1 MPEIVTNHGPN
12 NQDAQVDLF
21 NALLAEIQ
29 DSYPVTLKMT
39 EEEKQKS
46 LEVAEEYLNKRNKKI
61 EDMSFFSIYTIISK
75 LNEEDQ
81 IKFFK
86 ENINYIS
93 KNDDAIFI
101 YSMMSPQCLS
111 YFLSFNIIKELYILD
126 KNIVS
131 KMIDNN
137 FENFIYGFNED
148 ELMEMYDV
156 FFENF
161 NNLENIKFISTLGF
175 CRLRPKNI
183 NDIEKSYNEALNFE
197 NKLIN
202 QIYKKY
208 KTKID
213 SFSPKEIIRF
223 IDEIIDLK
231 IIEEI
236 IIEHKN
242 EFSVLLEN
250 CSKKEFKDFFRY
262 ISSDKQFLL
271 YYYFFDNIIKNP
283 NIRDCLYI
291 IDTDAI
297 LKKYKLDKQVG
308 LSLKNLIKS
317 SSNNLVFNDEL
328 KDLLDKYE
336 IDNIEELFNNKFFN
350 NNSFYRRDVRALKY
364 IENRYRYNISLD
376 GNLFDIDENTSI
388 YSYEYIKNLK
398 EIKLLLKN
406 KTITKD
412 SLIYQ
417 KHYKLFIQ
425 YLKKV
430 EFLKDLNEDFVREIE
445 ILFYRILMGHSFTML
460 YEIKNLNE
468 LALYNRL
475 GDLDFDSSPFTTEQ
489 LKRYSVK
496 DHKNLCKLIND
507 EKAQRLKYKS
517 YILKLMLLVGY
528 KHAEEMLKRNCSLN
542 VLEHLVGTIDVT
554 NIKLDE
560 QGKPILNKK
569 IINLL
574 FNDKDKVR
582 IKEMFDNKDGD
593 LYKFFPRI
601 FNEWEAIKEANKDKS
616 LSSVIEVLKSD
627 SVILSK
633 QYYRLNGLLKHIGC
647 SDAIVSETLELH
659 DKILER
665 TETTIP
671 KVEGNIGEYSYEI
684 IDLHDMEGLTFGNR
698 TSCCFTVNGA
708 SYTSLKH
715 SYTSKNGRILVI
727 KKNDELIAHSW
738 IWRNGNTLCLDN
750 IEVAKNIKEID
761 FLDVYLDFADKLI
774 EKSIEAEGTCA
785 IENITIGHTTFD
797 KIIKGIENYPVLK
810 LGNIQM
816 PQPLE
821 ASYEKLYTDSKKM
834 QYLIKG
840 NGIFKFG
847 QSNYLYK
854 EEEKQKVLKIS

>member
-1 MPEIVTNHGPN
+1 MPELVTNNHPN
-12 NQDAQVDLF
+12 NQNQYADLF
-21 NALLAEIQ
+21 NLLLSEIG

-39 EEEKQKS
+39 VHEKQKA
-46 LEVAEEYLNKRNKKI
+46 LVDAEEYLIKRNKKI
-61 EDMSFFSIYTIISK
+61 EELSFFSIYTIISK
-75 LNEEDQ
+75 LSEEEQ

-86 ENINYIS
+86 ENIDYIS
-93 KNDDAIFI
+93 KNDEAIFI

-111 YFLSFNIIKELYILD
+111 YFLSFNTIKELYKLD
-126 KNIVS
+126 KNIVN
-131 KMIDNN
+131 KMIDGT
-137 FENFIYGFNED
+137 FENFIYGFSDD
-148 ELMEMYDV
+148 EIIEMYDL
-156 FFENF
+156 FFEQF
-161 NNLENIKFISTLGF
+161 NNLENNKFISTLSYCNFRGN
-175 CRLRPKNI
+175 RI
-183 NDIEKSYNEALNFE
+183 EDIVEHYKSILNFK
-197 NKLIN
+197 NDLIN
-202 QIYKKY
+202 KVYKKY

-213 SFSPKEIIRF
+213 SFSPKELSHF
-223 IDEIIDLK
+223 IYEIDDLKFFSEVVKENKSKLSFLLQNGSKEELDEI
-231 IIEEI
+231 
-236 IIEHKN
+236 
-242 EFSVLLEN
+242 FSFGSEKQCVLY
-250 CSKKEFKDFFRY
+250 SG
-262 ISSDKQFLL
+262 
-271 YYYFFDNIIKNP
+271 FFDNIIKNP
-283 NIRDCLYI
+283 NLKDYLYI
-291 IDTDAI
+291 IDTNAI
-297 LKKYKLDKQVG
+297 LIKYSLDKEIN
-308 LSLKNLIKS
+308 LSLNDIIKS
-317 SSNNLVFNDEL
+317 SADHKIFNNEL
-328 KDLLDKYE
+328 KDLLDKY
-336 IDNIEELFNNKFFN
+336 NIKNIKDLFDDKFFYN
-350 NNSFYRRDVRALKY
+350 NGYFGKDIRALKY
-364 IENRYRYNISLD
+364 IENKYRNNITLY
-376 GNLFDIDENTSI
+376 GNLFDIDENISI
-388 YSYEYIKNLK
+388 YSYEYLKNLK
-398 EIKLLLKN
+398 EIKLLLKS
-406 KTITKD
+406 KTINKD

-417 KHYKLFIQ
+417 KHYKIFVQ
-425 YLKKV
+425 YLKNIG
-430 EFLKDLNEDFVREIE
+430 FLNELNEEFIKEIE
-445 ILFYRILMGHSFTML
+445 ILFYRIVMGHSLTVL
-460 YEIKNLNE
+460 YTTRDKKQI
-468 LALYNRL
+468 ALYNRL
-475 GDLDFDSSPFTTEQ
+475 GKIDFDSSPFTIQQ

-496 DHKNLCKLIND
+496 DHKNLCKLINQ
-507 EKAQRLKYKS
+507 EKIQQFQYKS

-528 KHAEEMLKRNCSLN
+528 KHAEEILKMNSDIT
-542 VLEHLVGTIDVT
+542 VLEHLVGIIDVT

-582 IKEMFDNKDGD
+582 IKEMFDNKNGE

-647 SDAIVSETLELH
+647 SNTIVSETLQLH

-671 KVEGNIGEYSYEI
+671 KVEGSVNEYSYEI
-684 IDLHDMEGLTFGNR
+684 IDLHNMEGLTFGNR
-698 TSCCFTVNGA
+698 TSCCFTVMGA

-715 SYTSKNGRILVI
+715 AYTSKNGRILVI

-774 EKSIEAEGTCA
+774 EKSIEAEGTDA

-847 QSNYLYK
+847 QSDYLYK
-854 EEEKQKVLKIS
+854 EDEKQKVLKIS